1 MSSLSVWTSPSAPQT
16 PRRSARD
23 MAGVRNYV
31 VWSNDD
37 KHVLVDWIARNGP
50 WFFDGQASN
59 MEKYQVCLD
68 DPANHFSRAYT
79 VDNVKYQYKKLE
91 KEYKDRR
98 AVKKAVMGNGLTD
111 EKRQQDCRLLRRFD
125 FLLSNTFR

>member
-1 MSSLSVWTSPSAPQT
+1 
-16 PRRSARD
+16 

-37 KHVLVDWIARNGP
+37 KHVLVNWIARNGP
-50 WFFDGQASN
+50 WFFNGQAAN
-59 MEKYQVCLD
+59 TEKYQACLN
-68 DPANHFSRAYT
+68 DPANHFSRTYT

-98 AVKKAVMGNGLTD
+98 AAKKAATGSGLTD
-111 EKRQQDCRLLRRFD
+111 EKRQQGFD
-125 FLLSNTFR
+125 NIDGISFARVY

>member
-1 MSSLSVWTSPSAPQT
+1 MSSLAVWTSPRAPQT
-16 PRRSARD
+16 PRCSARE

-37 KHVLVDWIARNGP
+37 KHVLVDWIARNRS

-59 MEKYQVCLD
+59 TEKYQACLD
-68 DPANHFSRAYT
+68 DPENRFSRVYT
-79 VDNVKYQYKKLE
+79 IDNLKYQYKKLE

-98 AVKKAVMGNGLTD
+98 AAKKTATGSGLTD
-111 EKRQQDCRLLRRFD
+111 EKRQQGFD
-125 FLLSNTFR
+125 NIDGISFVSLY